1 MPVVSMSKKEFD
13 RLEVLLGVQSGR
25 LRVADACELL
35 SLKRRQ
41 VFRLLAGLKHGGA
54 ASLVSKRRGRPSNNR
69 LPEAYRDL
77 AVSLVRER
85 YADFGPTLAAEKLAE
100 VHGCTISR
108 ETLRGWMIVAG
119 LWIDRRH
126 RLPSPHQPRRRRD
139 CSGELVQIDGSEHA
153 WFEDRAEKCT
163 LLAFVDDATSRL
175 MHLRFVA
182 SESAF
187 DYFRATRSYLET
199 HGKPVAF
206 YSDKH
211 SIFRVNAKDA
221 AGGDGAT
228 QFGRAL
234 RQLNI
239 DILCA
244 NSPQAKGRVER
255 AFGTLQD
262 RLVKELRLAGISTVE
277 SANAWLPGFVEDYNE
292 RFGRAPANAKNLH
305 RPLTE
310 ADDLD
315 EILAWR
321 EERTVTRNLT
331 LRYDRMM
338 LLLDP
343 TTPFAR
349 GLAGKKIEVVNYPDG
364 RFAVRHEGIALPFR
378 VFDKIQ
384 TVAPGAIVE
393 NKRLG
398 AALAFARELQASYPT
413 KHRRG
418 DPRRQRPP
426 NNLEAPGMPTKGRP
440 SRKVVAA
447 AAAERDHPS
456 GPVSFQ
462 LCTRGDILILRG
474 HAPCPA

>member
-13 RLEVLLGVQSGR
+13 RLEVLLSVRSGR

-35 SLKRRQ
+35 GLKRRQ

-54 ASLVSKRRGRPSNNR
+54 ASLVSKRRGQPSNNR
-69 LPEAYRDL
+69 LPEAYREL
-77 AVSLVRER
+77 ALSLVREQ

-100 VHGCTISR
+100 VHGCAISR
-108 ETLRGWMIVAG
+108 ETLRVWMIAAG
-119 LWIDRRH
+119 LWVDRRH
-126 RLPSPHQPRRRRD
+126 RLPSPHQPRPRRD
-139 CSGELVQIDGSEHA
+139 CLGELVQIDGSEHG
-153 WFEDRAEKCT
+153 WLEERGPVCT
-163 LLAFVDDATSRL
+163 LLAFVDDATSQL
-175 MHLRFVA
+175 MTLRFVA

-187 DYFRATRSYLET
+187 DYFRTTRAYLEA

-211 SIFRVNAKDA
+211 NIFRVNNGE
-221 AGGDGAT
+221 GGGRVT

-234 RQLNI
+234 EALNI
-239 DILCA
+239 DIICA

-262 RLVKELRLAGISTVE
+262 RLVKEMRLAGISTVE
-277 SANAWLPGFVEDYNE
+277 AANAWLPGFVEDYNK
-292 RFGRAPANAKNLH
+292 RFGRAPANTKDLH
-305 RPLTE
+305 RPLSE

-321 EERTVTRNLT
+321 DERKLTRNLT

-343 TTPFAR
+343 SPLAR
-349 GLAGKKIEVVNYPDG
+349 GLAGKTVEVVNYPDG
-364 RFAVRHEGIALPFR
+364 RFAVRHDGGALPFR
-378 VFDKIQ
+378 VFDKIE
-384 TVAPGAIVE
+384 TVSPGAIVE

-398 AALAFARELQASYPT
+398 AALAFARELQASYPPNR
-413 KHRRG
+413 RRG
-418 DPRRQRPP
+418 DPRRRRPP

-440 SRKVVAA
+440 SRK
-447 AAAERDHPS
+447 
-456 GPVSFQ
+456 
-462 LCTRGDILILRG
+462 IL
-474 HAPCPA
+474 AT